1 MPHREVSD
9 RGRENA
15 RRLRGAMTDAERK
28 LWLALRAHRLDGLS
42 FRRQVPVGA
51 YIVDF
56 MCHEARLIVE
66 VDGGQHAD
74 SVVDQRRD
82 AWLASAGYRV
92 LRFWN
97 NDVLG
102 NLDGVLSEI
111 VNAARST
118 KPTPLPAA
126 APPPS
131 SSRGEEFK
139 ETKR

>member
-1 MPHREVSD
+1 MPHREISD
-9 RGRENA
+9 RSRENA
-15 RRLRGAMTDAERK
+15 RRLRSAMTDAERK
-28 LWLALRAHRLDGLS
+28 LWLAVRAHRLNGLS

-56 MCHEARLIVE
+56 VCHDARLIVE

-74 SVVDQRRD
+74 SADDQRRD

-111 VNAARST
+111 VGAAKSSVS
-118 KPTPLPAA
+118 TPLPAA

-131 SSRGEEFK
+131 PSRGEEFK
-139 ETKR
+139 EKKR